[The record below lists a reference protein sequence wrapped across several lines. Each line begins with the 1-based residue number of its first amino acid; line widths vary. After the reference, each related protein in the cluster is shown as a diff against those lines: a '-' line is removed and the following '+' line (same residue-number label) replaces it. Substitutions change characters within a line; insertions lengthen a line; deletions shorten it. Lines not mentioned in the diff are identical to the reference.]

1 MIGCRDIV
9 IRKQELLEALSS
21 KKAKSLTK
29 MAEEELEEL
38 KKL

>member
-1 MIGCRDIV
+1 MKD
-9 IRKQELLEALSS
+9 KTLLEVLAS

-29 MAEEELEEL
+29 MTEEESEEL